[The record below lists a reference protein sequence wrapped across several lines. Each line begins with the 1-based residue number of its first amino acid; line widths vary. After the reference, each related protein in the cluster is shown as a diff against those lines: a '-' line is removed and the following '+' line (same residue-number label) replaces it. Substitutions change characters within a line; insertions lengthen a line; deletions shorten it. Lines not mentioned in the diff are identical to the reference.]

1 MLTHPW
7 KSPVR
12 ALGPNAR
19 DGYGKGVSVARR
31 RYAIEQISV
40 DGKPAKLVPAGVTHE
55 FWNPHDEPA
64 ELILIMFGKGA

>member
-1 MLTHPW
+1 M
-7 KSPVR
+7 
-12 ALGPNAR
+12 
-19 DGYGKGVSVARR
+19 ARR

-40 DGKPAKLVPAGVTHE
+40 DGKPAKPVPAGVTHE